1 MKVKKLSVLYVM
13 IVTLFVAIFVAQSAL
28 AFTDPKVGGIV
39 TLRKGLEKKLTKTGV
54 LYIFAK
60 QAGPD
65 SGPND
70 RTPPVAVIRVPNPT
84 FPQAFVITQKNVMI
98 AGSEFKG
105 PLHVIARYSP
115 SGDALNK
122 SGAIEGL
129 DGKFPST
136 DLGNKNLNIELNVE
150 LK

>member
-1 MKVKKLSVLYVM
+1 MKNILAA
-13 IVTLFVAIFVAQSAL
+13 LFVISIATFSAH
-28 AFTDPKVGGIV
+28 AYTDPKVGGLV
-39 TLRKGLEKKLTKTGV
+39 TLKKGMEKKLTKNGV

-70 RTPPVAVIRVPNPT
+70 RTPPVAVIKVDHPT
-84 FPQAFVITQKNVMI
+84 FPQAFVITQKNVMMPG
-98 AGSEFKG
+98 AEFKG

-115 SGDALNK
+115 NGDALNK
-122 SGAIEGL
+122 SGAIEGM
-129 DGKFPST
+129 DPKFTSA

>member
-1 MKVKKLSVLYVM
+1 MKNIFLA
-13 IVTLFVAIFVAQSAL
+13 IVVSILGATNAM
-28 AFTDPKVGGIV
+28 AFTDPKVGGLV
-39 TLRKGLEKKLTKTGV
+39 TLKKGLEKKIVKGGV
-54 LYIFAK
+54 LFVYAK

-70 RTPPVAVIRVPNPT
+70 RTPPVAVIKIDNPT

-98 AGSEFKG
+98 AGSDFKG
-105 PLHVIARYSP
+105 PFHVIARYSP
-115 SGDALNK
+115 VGDAMAK
-122 SGAIEGL
+122 AGAIQGM
-129 DGKFPST
+129 DPKNPSA

>member
-1 MKVKKLSVLYVM
+1 MRSLLAISFIVLTFATGSVN
-13 IVTLFVAIFVAQSAL
+13 
-28 AFTDPKVGGIV
+28 AFTDPKVGGLV
-39 TLRKGLEKKLTKTGV
+39 TLKKGLEKKIVKTGV

-70 RTPPVAVIRVPNPT
+70 RTPPVAVIRIENPQ
-84 FPQAFVITQKNVMI
+84 FPQAFVLTQKNVMI
-98 AGSEFKG
+98 PGAAFKG

-115 SGDALNK
+115 NGDALNK
-122 SGAIEGL
+122 NGAVEGV
-129 DGKFPST
+129 DPKHVSA
-136 DLGNKNLNIELNVE
+136 DLGNKNLNIELNIE

>member
-1 MKVKKLSVLYVM
+1 MKSLFIAALMTFLAASNVLAY
-13 IVTLFVAIFVAQSAL
+13 
-28 AFTDPKVGGIV
+28 TDPKVGGLV
-39 TLRKGLEKKLTKTGV
+39 TLKKGLEKRLVKNGV
-54 LYIFAK
+54 LYVFAK

-70 RTPPVAVIRVPNPT
+70 RTPPVAVLRIQNPT

-98 AGSEFKG
+98 PGAAFKG

-115 SGDALNK
+115 NGDALNK
-122 SGAIEGL
+122 SGAIEGS
-129 DGKFPST
+129 DAKFPSA